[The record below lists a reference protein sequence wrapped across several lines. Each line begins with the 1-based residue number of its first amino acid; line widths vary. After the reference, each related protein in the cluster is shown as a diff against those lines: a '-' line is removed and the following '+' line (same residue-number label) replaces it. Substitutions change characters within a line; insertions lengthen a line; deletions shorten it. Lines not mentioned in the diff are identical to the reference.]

1 MIKAV
6 KIVNVLNSLSIE
18 RTFKIDSNIERTYKK
33 FLMLMLITH
42 AYWMSNLLFTR
53 ENRVY

>member
-18 RTFKIDSNIERTYKK
+18 RTNKK

-42 AYWMSNLLFTR
+42 AYWMSNLLFTH